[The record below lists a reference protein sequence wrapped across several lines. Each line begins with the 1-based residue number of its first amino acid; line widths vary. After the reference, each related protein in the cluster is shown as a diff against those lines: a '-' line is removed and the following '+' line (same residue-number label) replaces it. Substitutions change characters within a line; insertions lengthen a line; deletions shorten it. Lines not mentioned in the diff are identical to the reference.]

1 MQLTLQVSYSTHRE
15 EHRAG
20 VFILYRLKG
29 ITRPVCFSLCEKGG
43 WPSSTDLEG
52 HILYFR
58 ERLGRGGLEPQ
69 QELIFKQTLA
79 LLDPLSP
86 KPGDLF

>member
-1 MQLTLQVSYSTHRE
+1 MDSENLIIRLQAVE
-15 EHRAG
+15 LA
-20 VFILYRLKG
+20 
-29 ITRPVCFSLCEKGG
+29 ITRLATSITENGG
-43 WPSSTDLEG
+43 PSSTDLDG

-58 ERLGRGGLEPQ
+58 ERLGRGGLDPQ

-86 KPGDLF
+86 KPGDEF

>member
-1 MQLTLQVSYSTHRE
+1 MKNE
-15 EHRAG
+15 N
-20 VFILYRLKG
+20 INIRLKAMELA
-29 ITRPVCFSLCEKGG
+29 ITRLATSITENGG
-43 WPSSTDLEG
+43 PSSTDLEG

-58 ERLGRGGLEPQ
+58 ERLGRGDLEPQ